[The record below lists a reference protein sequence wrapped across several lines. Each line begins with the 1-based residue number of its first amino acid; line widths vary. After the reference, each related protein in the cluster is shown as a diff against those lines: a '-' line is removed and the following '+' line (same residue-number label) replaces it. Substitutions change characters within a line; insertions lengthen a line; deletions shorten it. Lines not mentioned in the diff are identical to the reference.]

1 MEGKSLK
8 IERRDKRGK
17 SMKITIVK
25 PIIFHSIL
33 YKVTLK
39 LLAEKCRFLGFITRC
54 LDAA

>member
-25 PIIFHSIL
+25 PIIFHGIL

-39 LLAEKCRFLGFITRC
+39 LLSKNVDSWVLSPGV
-54 LDAA
+54 